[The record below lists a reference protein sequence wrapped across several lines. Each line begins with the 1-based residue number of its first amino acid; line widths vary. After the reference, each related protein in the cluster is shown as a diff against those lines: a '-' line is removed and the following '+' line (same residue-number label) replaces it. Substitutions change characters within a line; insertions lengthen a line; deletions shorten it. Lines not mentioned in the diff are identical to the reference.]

1 MVANEVRTLA
11 GRSADAAKEI
21 KELINTSVERVKTGN
36 GLVDQAGDS
45 ATQLLTAVE
54 SVTGVMTDISTAS
67 TNQLADVVQL
77 REAVAGIDQATQ
89 MNSALVEQMAAAV
102 SSLQDLSRNQ
112 VEAVALFKL
121 PEVADQA
128 DAPDLFP
135 EDATLSN

>member
-21 KELINTSVERVKTGN
+21 KEVINTSVERVKTGN